1 MRGRI
6 GIAMALALAL
16 LAAACQRHPPR
27 VDTLEGENL
36 PPLSDVAANDAR
48 GAAQLLSGFYEP
60 ERSAWRWTAGKFAVI
75 LQPPPGAA
83 RRGARLVLDLTVPEP
98 VISRRR
104 SIALSA
110 SVEGLPLAP
119 QTYTQA
125 GQYTYSR
132 EVPGALLA
140 AGPVKI
146 DFVLDRFLAAGE
158 IETRE
163 LGLIVR
169 RVALERKR
177 AGSGSGE
184 PNGRPRTSA
193 APGHRRW
200 LGAPAC
206 DTRPRRPPPRIGRW
220 CR

>member
-1 MRGRI
+1 
-6 GIAMALALAL
+6 
-16 LAAACQRHPPR
+16 
-27 VDTLEGENL
+27 VDTIEGENL

-48 GAAQLLSGFYEP
+48 GAAQLLSGFYDP
-60 ERSAWRWTAGKFAVI
+60 EQSAWRWTMGKFAVI

-83 RRGARLVLDLTVPEP
+83 RNGARLVLDLSIPEP
-98 VISRRR
+98 VITRRR
-104 SIALSA
+104 SVTLTA

-132 EVPGALLA
+132 DVPGTLLA

-146 DFVLDRFLAAGE
+146 DFVLDKFLAAGE

-169 RVALERKR
+169 RVALELK
-177 AGSGSGE
+177 
-184 PNGRPRTSA
+184 
-193 APGHRRW
+193 
-200 LGAPAC
+200 
-206 DTRPRRPPPRIGRW
+206 
-220 CR
+220 

>member
-16 LAAACQRHPPR
+16 LTAACQRHPPR

-48 GAAQLLSGFYEP
+48 GAAQLLSGFYDVEQ
-60 ERSAWRWTAGKFAVI
+60 SAWRWTMGKFSVI

-83 RRGARLVLDLTVPEP
+83 SNGARLIVDLSIPEP
-98 VISRRR
+98 AITRRH
-104 SIALSA
+104 SVTLAA

-119 QTYTQA
+119 QTYTQV
-125 GQYTYSR
+125 GQYAYSR
-132 EVPGALLA
+132 DVPGTLLA

-146 DFVLDRFLAAGE
+146 DFAMDKFLAAGE

-169 RVALERKR
+169 RVALVPK
-177 AGSGSGE
+177 
-184 PNGRPRTSA
+184 
-193 APGHRRW
+193 
-200 LGAPAC
+200 
-206 DTRPRRPPPRIGRW
+206 
-220 CR
+220 